1 MEFVGSLRRWTLL
14 QTEPLGTIK
23 ITDAVPRGPAES
35 NEPSLGRLL
44 SLFPKAKPAQ
54 IPIQVGLVGRTYG
67 SSERSTIMF
76 RGGDVAIFPL
86 TFPLYEIETVRL
98 RPNGTQCD
106 TSAKVVAI
114 MPIGVCFAVAVRFI
128 EGVPKWLLKA

>member
-1 MEFVGSLRRWTLL
+1 ML
-14 QTEPLGTIK
+14 QTEPLGTFK
-23 ITDAVPRGPAES
+23 FGDAVPRGPTES

-54 IPIQVGLVGRTYG
+54 IPIQVGLVGKTGG

-76 RGGDVAIFPL
+76 HGGDVAIFPL

-98 RPNGTQCD
+98 RPIGTQRD

-114 MPIGVCFAVAVRFI
+114 MPLGVGFAVAVRFI
-128 EGVPKWLLKA
+128 EEVPKWLLKA